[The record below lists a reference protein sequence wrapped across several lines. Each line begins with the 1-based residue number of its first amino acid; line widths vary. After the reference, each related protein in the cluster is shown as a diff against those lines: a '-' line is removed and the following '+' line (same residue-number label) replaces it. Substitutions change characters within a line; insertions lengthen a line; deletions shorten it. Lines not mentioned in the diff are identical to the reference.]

1 MAFCT
6 SFWKRVHNSKKIVN
20 LQGLSLLTVSY
31 GDVKTYIHE
40 QSITLLLKG

>member
-20 LQGLSLLTVSY
+20 LQGLFLLTVSY
-31 GDVKTYIHE
+31 GDIKTYIRKE
-40 QSITLLLKG
+40 SITLLLKG